1 MKPAFQ
7 PGDLI
12 DDRFC
17 ILSSLGAGGT
27 ASVFLA
33 DDPSL
38 SRRVAVK
45 VLHAQLSDRTD
56 LFRRFQREAMA
67 LTSFDHPGILKV
79 YRFGFL
85 ADASTPYLVT
95 EFIEGKSLRQFL
107 EERGPLNCTEATHL
121 TIAIAE
127 ALAQAHA
134 AGVVHRDLK
143 PENLLLKETASGAPQ
158 PVVIDFGLCRSEQP
172 LTAGEVTLTQDGL
185 TLGTPSYM
193 SPEQCTGQK
202 ADLRTDIYSL
212 GCVFFELLT
221 GRKLFPGEMTGLV
234 LLAHLN
240 QQPPT
245 LKELDPQAKIPE
257 LAQQTLDRCL
267 AKDREQRYPS
277 MTALLDDLK
286 TLADTKSE
294 SQMCRERVS
303 ASSASLTAV
312 SVTGGGDVSA
322 RKPAAGAFTMLAG
335 GLALLAALGM
345 GLLVFTDGGN
355 KFVCQEIEARYAPA
369 EAIPLVERGLSSLKA
384 VRGSSAAARVALEA
398 ANTEPLSHWH
408 PADRIAFDRS
418 LIRLF
423 DGDKAAQLPLKIS
436 MLQHALEYLSAD
448 QSPHVKRGSEL
459 DSSSQAVADLVDEFL
474 HDPTLSPETW
484 AKLHAIAVYYRGD
497 RPPGSLGWT
506 ALIRL
511 YGESSLKVIG
521 ERIDIYQ
528 ASEVCRALIGTC
540 ITHREGGHRV
550 FRNDAEWEET
560 LARVLALAY
569 RLKHLK
575 RAGWAEVETAQY
587 CLYKDRL
594 TEAQQHITKALEL
607 DKLVGLSG
615 AELSNLQEA
624 RDTLAQKLAKLPPRA
639 PAAP

>member
-1 MKPAFQ
+1 MKPALQ

-33 DDPSL
+33 DDSSL

-67 LTSFDHPGILKV
+67 LTSLEHPGILRV
-79 YRFGFL
+79 YRFGL
-85 ADASTPYLVT
+85 MSDSSTPYLVT
-95 EFIEGKSLRQFL
+95 EFIEGKSLGRFL
-107 EERGPLNCTEATHL
+107 EERGPLSCAEATHL
-121 TIAIAE
+121 IIAIAD

-134 AGVVHRDLK
+134 GGVIHRDLK
-143 PENLLLKETASGAPQ
+143 PENLLLKETVTGAPQ

-172 LTAGEVTLTQDGL
+172 LTAGEVTLTQEGL

-202 ADLRTDIYSL
+202 ADIRTDIYSL
-212 GCVFFELLT
+212 GCVFFEMLT
-221 GRKLFPGEMTGLV
+221 GRKVFPGEITGLV

-245 LKELDPQAKIPE
+245 LKELDAQAKMPE
-257 LAQQTLDRCL
+257 VAQQILNRCL
-267 AKDREQRYPS
+267 AKDREERYQS
-277 MTALLDDLK
+277 MTDLLDDLK
-286 TLADTKSE
+286 TLAGMNSTSK
-294 SQMCRERVS
+294 MRRERVS
-303 ASSASLTAV
+303 ASSASLTPV
-312 SVTGGGDVSA
+312 SAGVGYAA
-322 RKPAAGAFTMLAG
+322 RKPAASAFTILTG
-335 GLALLAALGM
+335 GTALLAALGA

-355 KFVCQEIEARYAPA
+355 KLVLQEIEARYAPA
-369 EAIPLVERGLSSLKA
+369 QAAPLVEQGLSTLKT
-384 VRGSSAAARVALEA
+384 VRGSGAAARVALEA
-398 ANTEPLSHWH
+398 TNNEPLSQWH
-408 PADRIAFDRS
+408 PSQRIALDRAV
-418 LIRLF
+418 IRLF

-436 MLQHALEYLSAD
+436 MLQHALEYLSAA
-448 QSPHVKRGSEL
+448 QSTEVKPGSEL
-459 DSSSQAVADLVDEFL
+459 DSSSQAVTDLVDEFL
-474 HDPTLSPETW
+474 HDSTLSPETW
-484 AKLHAIAVYYRGD
+484 VKLHAIAVSYRGD
-497 RPPGSLGWT
+497 RSPGSLGWT

-521 ERIDIYQ
+521 ERIDIFQ
-528 ASEVCRALIGTC
+528 ASEVCRALIGAC
-540 ITHREGGHRV
+540 SSHRGGGHQL

-560 LARVLALAY
+560 LNRVLALAY

-575 RAGWAEVETAQY
+575 RAGWAEVEMAQY
-587 CLYKDRL
+587 CLYKNQL
-594 TEAQQHITKALEL
+594 TEAQQHINKAIEL

-624 RDTLAQKLAKLPPRA
+624 RATLAQKQAKLPAHRSGA
-639 PAAP
+639 P

>member
-257 LAQQTLDRCL
+257 LAQQILDRCL

-294 SQMCRERVS
+294 SKMRRERVS

-355 KFVCQEIEARYAPA
+355 KFVCQEIEARHAPA

>member
-107 EERGPLNCTEATHL
+107 DERGPLNCTEATHL

-257 LAQQTLDRCL
+257 LAQQILDRCL

-345 GLLVFTDGGN
+345 GFLVFTDGGN

>member
-67 LTSFDHPGILKV
+67 LTSFDHPGVLKV

-134 AGVVHRDLK
+134 GGVVHRDLK

-257 LAQQTLDRCL
+257 LAQQILDRCL

-312 SVTGGGDVSA
+312 SVTGGDVSA
-322 RKPAAGAFTMLAG
+322 RKPAVGAFTMLVG

-418 LIRLF
+418 LIRLL

-448 QSPHVKRGSEL
+448 PSTHVKRGSEL

-575 RAGWAEVETAQY
+575 RAGWAEVEMAQY

-594 TEAQQHITKALEL
+594 TDAQQHITKALEL

-624 RDTLAQKLAKLPPRA
+624 RDTLAQKLAKR
-639 PAAP
+639 